1 MNLYE
6 AIFIR
11 RSVKKFRNEQ
21 ISSDLLDMILD
32 HYRELP
38 GLFGGIRTDAVIL
51 NGSDK
56 VQRQTGFTWVRAPY
70 YLAFY
75 SEEAARYQMN
85 MGYLIQQM
93 ALYLCTLGLDSCL
106 LDVSTFRSGLRRN
119 GNGLKLAGILAFG
132 KSREPETG
140 KREEVRRLSLNELCV
155 FKEVPRQWMMQLL
168 DAARMAPSVRN
179 AQPWRV
185 VVYDSRIHIFTKK
198 HQVERFARY
207 HLEEQSF
214 GGMLANI
221 LVAAEELWVDVDMI
235 RLENISQ
242 KNFPNNQYVLS
253 AIMRS

>member
-11 RSVKKFRNEQ
+11 RTVKRFRDEQ
-21 ISSDLLDMILD
+21 IASDVLDRIQD

-38 GLFGGIRTDAVIL
+38 GLFGNIRTDAVIL
-51 NGSDK
+51 NGSD
-56 VQRQTGFTWVRAPY
+56 RVRSQIGMMGVKAPY

-75 SEEAARYQMN
+75 SEEAPRFQMN
-85 MGYLIQQM
+85 MGYLMQQM
-93 ALYLCTLGLDSCL
+93 ALYLCTLGFGSCL
-106 LDVSTFRSGLRRN
+106 LDGSVLRSGLRVRN
-119 GNGLKLAGILAFG
+119 KLQLVGVLAFG
-132 KSREPETG
+132 ISREPETG
-140 KREEVRRLSLNELCV
+140 RRQEVRRLSLNELCV
-155 FKEVPRQWMMQLL
+155 FKEVPRQWMQQLL
-168 DAARMAPSVRN
+168 EAARMAPSVRN
-179 AQPWRV
+179 AQPWRF

-207 HLEEQSF
+207 HLEEQNF

-242 KNFPNNQYVLS
+242 KNFPNNRYVLS
-253 AIMRS
+253 AVMRS